1 MTEEFKE
8 KTIKYLTGNIEPETG
23 INEPHFIDGGY
34 VEGNISDYIRDYFE
48 YQSEIMGRVVL
59 ENSEYFLTYGYYYTS
74 QELTNILGFILI
86 VDNNNQPVQMLTEFD
101 SGTNFRAFKRLDADE
116 DGYIYGIDMEWGENI
131 GSGGTAG
138 FGNYRFVM
146 LNKILLSNAL
156 SGDFYAK
163 LRRSYFF
170 PSNILSSVANVF
182 DITHQISTANYF
194 IFCQTTTNNNLGI
207 LSLSINVGQTNEWKI
222 TPTNLIN
229 SNKFV
234 FFNDYR
240 SENFKIIISGTIT
253 NSERIDNYR
262 EIVYEFSGNP
272 TITLLTTINSPDFS
286 TRDYYLV
293 SMTRTNYQNTYLI
306 YCKTT
311 STDSYYFYKVDYS
324 NNTLEEIEKFTIP
337 AGYDSAFFRKEGTLP
352 FFMLYWRVEE
362 AEAYII
368 KRYIGLIIEKS
379 VYYLALDDIPF
390 ENFSLIFTINK
401 NYNLY
406 QIYTEANNN
415 QSQKTQ
421 LIYNETNYNGT
432 PYEAPNCLNPNSAVL
447 YDDNDN
453 IIFARNLY
461 NKTLLG
467 TTTTSTVQIPNT
479 MLNDVTISEND
490 LISET
495 NLPLTKDTTDITK
508 NIYET
513 VNVNFVN
520 SLSIRNDNDPEN
532 TILNPIGAA
541 RLNVSISSSIDY
553 ENAQATKVKIN
564 YVDGTSNIVAL
575 SNSQI
580 TMMSSQ
586 VAKYKFSVFV
596 SKEIENMQIIS
607 HDEMTVYQT
616 ITGLNLTI
624 GKIYNIVQYVSIN
637 RPIIFNDVLY
647 NGENI
652 LYNGEQ
658 VTYVN

>member
-8 KTIKYLTGNIEPETG
+8 KAIKYLTGNIESETG
-23 INEPHFIDGGY
+23 INEPQFIDGGY

-59 ENSEYFLTYGYYYTS
+59 ENSEYFLTYGYYYTN

-86 VDNNNQPVQMLTEFD
+86 SDNNNQPVQMLTEFD
-101 SGTNFRAFKRLDADE
+101 SGTNFRAFKRLDVDE
-116 DGYIYGIDMEWGENI
+116 DGYIYGIDMEWGQNI
-131 GSGGTAG
+131 APGGTAG
-138 FGNYRFVM
+138 LGNYRFVM

-156 SGDFYAK
+156 TGNFYAK

-182 DITHQISTANYF
+182 NITHQISTANYF

-207 LSLSINVGQTNEWKI
+207 LSLSINVGQTNEWKM

-240 SENFKIIISGTIT
+240 SENFKIIVSGTIT

-262 EIVYEFSGNP
+262 EVIYEFSENP
-272 TITLLTTINSPDFS
+272 AITLLTTINSPDFS

-306 YCKTT
+306 YCETT

-362 AEAYII
+362 AGAYII

-390 ENFSLIFTINK
+390 ENFSSIFTINK

-432 PYEAPNCLNPNSAVL
+432 PYEAPSCLNPNSAIL
-447 YDDNDN
+447 YDNNDK

-461 NKTLLG
+461 NKTILG
-467 TTTTSTVQIPNT
+467 ATTTSTVQIPNT

-520 SLSIRNDNDPEN
+520 SLSIRNDNNPEN

-553 ENAQATKVKIN
+553 ENAQATKVKVN
-564 YVDGTSNIVAL
+564 YTDGTNMIITLNPSV
-575 SNSQI
+575 QI
-580 TMMSSQ
+580 TSLTDTIYQ
-586 VAKYKFSVFV
+586 YNFVLYV
-596 SKEIENMQIIS
+596 SKEINNLQIIS
-607 HDEMTVYQT
+607 NDELTIYQT
-616 ITGLNLTI
+616 IDTLNLEV
-624 GKIYNIVQYVSIN
+624 GKTYNILQKVEIQ
-637 RPIIFNDVLY
+637 
-647 NGENI
+647 
-652 LYNGEQ
+652 
-658 VTYVN
+658 